1 MKDLSNREI
10 MAMSENDF
18 EEIINNPEDLK
29 RIGSDAGHVQIVL
42 FHMLRKNLKAIDNF
56 NKSSEKSSNM
66 IKKLTWVI
74 VLLMIVQ
81 IIIAAINYKLL

>member
-1 MKDLSNREI
+1 
-10 MAMSENDF
+10 MSENDF

-56 NKSSEKSSNM
+56 NKSSEKGSNM
-66 IKKLTWVI
+66 IKRLTWVI

-81 IIIAAINYKLL
+81 IIIAAINYKPL